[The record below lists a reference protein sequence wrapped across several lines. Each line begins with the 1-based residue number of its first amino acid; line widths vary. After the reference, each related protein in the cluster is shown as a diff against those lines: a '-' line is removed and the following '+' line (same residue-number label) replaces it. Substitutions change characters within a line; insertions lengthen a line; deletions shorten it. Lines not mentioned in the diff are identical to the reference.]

1 MKKLKA
7 TKKKPKIIVLQ
18 SLTTLKSSLDR
29 IFKKK
34 IRLRD
39 CDENGYGFCI
49 SCEKVIVLKKDF
61 DAGHYIPCGKTAF
74 LRWHNDNVNGQCVNC
89 NHFQSSNPLG
99 YRSGIIKKYG
109 KETEEYLYAN
119 RNKKFIPSRQWL
131 EDRIEQEKLEVKEL
145 LKTKNFEY

>member
-1 MKKLKA
+1 M
-7 TKKKPKIIVLQ
+7 KPKIVILK
-18 SLTTLKSSLDR
+18 SLTSLKSSLDR

-49 SCEKVIVLKKDF
+49 SCENKVIELKRDF
-61 DAGHYIPCGKTAF
+61 DAGHYIPCGKTSF
-74 LRWHNDNVNGQCVNC
+74 LRWNNDNVNGQCESC
-89 NHFQSSNPLG
+89 NGWGRGNPLG
-99 YRSGIIKKYG
+99 YREGIIKKYG

-119 RNKKFIPSRQWL
+119 RKKIFKPKRQWL
-131 EDRIEQEKLEVKEL
+131 EDRIEQEKSEVKEL